1 MSNFNKSTFFIAS
14 LLALVCHAALLLV
27 NYSIKT
33 HEDNKPFIV
42 DVFIEKEVSET
53 PSEKDASLEEK
64 DPVIVEESVQPL
76 DTKPSIASA
85 SEVITKSSEPSK
97 KNESS
102 ESIPLSDLNSFI
114 VNDAKSF
121 VSNNPDKMDALSETF
136 KYKPNIPVY
145 EPTNIDEA
153 RNQASQ
159 QGGGRRIL
167 ENGRHVC
174 FAIIQDLSS
183 ANTGSYTVAGDCTPK
198 QKFILDMNAPN
209 NG

>member
-1 MSNFNKSTFFIAS
+1 MSNFNKSTIFVAS

-27 NYSIKT
+27 NYSIRT
-33 HEDNKPFIV
+33 YEDKKPFIV

-53 PSEKDASLEEK
+53 PSKKEASLEEK
-64 DPVIVEESVQPL
+64 GPVVVEESVQPL
-76 DTKPSIASA
+76 DTRPSIA

-97 KNESS
+97 KNDST

-114 VNDAKSF
+114 VNEAKSF
-121 VSNNPDKMDALSETF
+121 VSNNPDKMDALNETF

-145 EPTNIDEA
+145 EPTTIEA
-153 RNQASQ
+153 RNQAIQ
-159 QGGGRRIL
+159 QGGGRIVL

-183 ANTGSYTVAGDCTPK
+183 ANSGSYSVGADCTPK